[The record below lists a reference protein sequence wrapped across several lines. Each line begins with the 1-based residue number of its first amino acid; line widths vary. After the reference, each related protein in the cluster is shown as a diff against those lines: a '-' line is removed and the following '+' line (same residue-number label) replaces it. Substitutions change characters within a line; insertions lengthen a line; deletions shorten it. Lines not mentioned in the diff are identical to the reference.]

1 MPKLTGGQAIV
12 KSLLR
17 HDVDTLFALPGV
29 QNDQFFNALHDE
41 GGKIRVIHTRH
52 EQGAAYMALGYSQAL
67 GKEGVYSVV
76 PGAGFLNTTTAL
88 STAYGANAKVLCLTG
103 QIPTPYIGKGYGF
116 LHEIPDQMGILQSLT
131 KWAAAI
137 ETPAAAPGLV
147 NEAFRQLNNGRP
159 RPVGLECAMDV
170 LAQEE
175 EVELLP
181 GGMEISNP
189 TLDPDLAEE
198 AARRLGAAKN
208 PVIFVGSGALDA
220 SDEVRQ
226 LAEMLQAPVVTYS
239 MGRGVLSSDHYLN
252 QYIPAGQMLWE
263 QADAVLAVGTRLY
276 MTRNR
281 WNLDPSKL
289 IRIDIDP
296 EEHERHP
303 ETPLS
308 LLADAKEG
316 VEAMLEL
323 VPKYNRARA
332 SRRDEMAA
340 LRGRVDKLTDRLGP
354 QKAYLTAI
362 RAELPE
368 DGIFVDEVTQMGFA
382 SRLVFPVYKPR
393 TFISPGYQGTLG
405 WGFATALGV
414 KVAQPD
420 KPVVL
425 VSGDGGFMFTV
436 QELATAVQHNIGL
449 VTLVFNDGAF
459 GNVRRMQKEN
469 YGGRFIASDLQN
481 PDFVKMAESYGA
493 QGLRAD
499 SPEALRGALR
509 QAFATPNVPTIID
522 VPVGEVPSPW
532 PIIMAPQN
540 LLAQID

>member
-17 HDVDTLFALPGV
+17 HNVDTLFALPGV

-67 GKEGVYSVV
+67 GQAGVYSVV
-76 PGAGFLNTTTAL
+76 PGAGFLNTATAL

-116 LHEIPDQMGILQSLT
+116 LHEIPDQMGILKSLT

-147 NEAFRQLNNGRP
+147 NEAFQQLNNGRP

-170 LAQEE
+170 LAEEE

-181 GGMEISNP
+181 GAVEVANP
-189 TLDPDLAEE
+189 TLDPDMAEE
-198 AARRLGAAKN
+198 AARRLGEAKN
-208 PVIFVGSGALDA
+208 PVIFVGSGAMDA

-252 QYIPAGQMLWE
+252 QYIPAGQTLWE

-316 VEAMLEL
+316 LEAMLEL
-323 VPKYNRARA
+323 VPKYNRARP

-436 QELATAVQHNIGL
+436 QELATAVQHKIGL

-469 YGGRFIASDLQN
+469 YGGRFIASNLQN

-509 QAFATPNVPTIID
+509 QAFATPDVPTIID